1 MCLLRLTV
9 ELFAFSMQSCFRS
22 PADYCVLECRRGICW
37 LAGVQA
43 VQASA
48 AVHSPVWRD
57 WENGRQE
64 T

>member
-48 AVHSPVWRD
+48 AVHSPV
-57 WENGRQE
+57 
-64 T
+64 